1 MKSHICLFWERLVAR
16 NQGKFGSKIFVKVM
30 SCHFCNRPSMLLLS
44 YFTFVQSSL
53 HAFKF
58 ALQYGIFHIH
68 LLKDHLF
75 STYAIF
81 SEKLNTSYSLIRTRT
96 YEWSV
101 KSWTI
106 FLKKAPIIVVLL
118 GVINTPLS
126 CLIKFRLRPKILLAN
141 QFTWL
146 LDRQC
151 LLKKRYTRKE
161 EIVVIIS
168 MAVVMLAYAQICTKY
183 LDLSLVC
190 LMLSVVLK
198 VGFKITGNVSNTF
211 LCYYSNSIKLLV
223 LLSDYLLK

>member
-1 MKSHICLFWERLVAR
+1 MV
-16 NQGKFGSKIFVKVM
+16 GKVV
-30 SCHFCNRPSMLLLS
+30 N
-44 YFTFVQSSL
+44 Y
-53 HAFKF
+53 
-58 ALQYGIFHIH
+58 
-68 LLKDHLF
+68 
-75 STYAIF
+75 F
-81 SEKLNTSYSLIRTRT
+81 SEKSSNHRC
-96 YEWSV
+96 
-101 KSWTI
+101 
-106 FLKKAPIIVVLL
+106 LL

-126 CLIKFRLRPKILLAN
+126 CLIKFKLRPKILLAN

-161 EIVVIIS
+161 EIVVIIL

-223 LLSDYLLK
+223 LLSNYLLK